1 MLRVVF
7 GVSHLSEP
15 GAGAGV
21 ARVLRDAGHEV
32 VYAGAVADPA
42 QLAAIAVQEDADAI
56 VLIADD
62 QSLTGELAAALAEA
76 LAECDAADVVVEVV
90 GADEA
95 PHQVTERLAS
105 LRM

>member
-15 GAGAGV
+15 GSGAGV

-32 VYAGAVADPA
+32 VYAGEVADPA

-62 QSLTGELAAALAEA
+62 QSLAGELSAALAEY
-76 LAECDAADVVVEVV
+76 DAADVVVHVV

-105 LRM
+105 LST

>member
-1 MLRVVF
+1 MLRVIF

-15 GAGAGV
+15 DSGAGV

-42 QLAAIAVQEDADAI
+42 QLAAIAVQEDADAV

-62 QSLTGELAAALAEA
+62 QSLAGEVAAALAA
-76 LAECDAADVVVEVV
+76 CDAADVVVHVV
-90 GADEA
+90 RSDQPLTLSEIR
-95 PHQVTERLAS
+95 TR
-105 LRM
+105 